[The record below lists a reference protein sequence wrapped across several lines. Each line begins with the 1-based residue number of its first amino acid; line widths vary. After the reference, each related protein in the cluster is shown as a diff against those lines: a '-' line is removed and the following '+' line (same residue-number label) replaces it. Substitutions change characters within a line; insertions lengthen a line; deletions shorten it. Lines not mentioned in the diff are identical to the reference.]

1 MRSSEWFAGN
11 DETAVSHRVVMRSV
25 GLEVPANNDKPIIG
39 IADSSSDLNPCN
51 LPLRAL
57 VDDVKAELRE
67 IDASELS
74 EHSTRFEALH
84 GKLQEALS
92 TIDGL

>member
-1 MRSSEWFAGN
+1 MSFVENGDQEQGIS
-11 DETAVSHRVVMRSV
+11 RV
-25 GLEVPANNDKPIIG
+25 EVT
-39 IADSSSDLNPCN
+39 
-51 LPLRAL
+51 L

-67 IDASELS
+67 IDSSDLS
-74 EHSTRFEALH
+74 EHSVRFESLH